1 MEIVENVQKI
11 EPEPQYTV
19 LSGFIAGGFDVESLR
34 LDCPMKHG
42 GKMEVSTAIL

>member
-1 MEIVENVQKI
+1 MEIVENVRKI

-19 LSGFIAGGFDVESLR
+19 LNGFIAGGFDVESLR